1 MKHEPVKDHAER
13 KRISALIERCEKE
26 QTMSDD
32 EFKNFDREDLILL
45 IECQKE
51 RIGELLA
58 DRPQGEWID
67 EADKYDAS
75 FGIHDYRCS
84 NCNSYADEYI
94 GGHEWYT
101 AGKPNFC
108 PYCGADMRERESE

>member
-1 MKHEPVKDHAER
+1 MELIDINPLK
-13 KRISALIERCEKE
+13 KRIDKE
-26 QTMSDD
+26 VKEGKVLDGWAFF
-32 EFKNFDREDLILL
+32 FKAYLDSEPHIDI
-45 IECQKE
+45 
-51 RIGELLA
+51 

-67 EADKYDAS
+67 EVDKYSAS

-108 PYCGADMRERESE
+108 PHCGADMKGVNNE

>member
-1 MKHEPVKDHAER
+1 MAMSRYIDAD
-13 KRISALIERCEKE
+13 ALIESMRGEFFDSVEEWTAIRKI
-26 QTMSDD
+26 D
-32 EFKNFDREDLILL
+32 EAPT
-45 IECQKE
+45 IEPK
-51 RIGELLA
+51 R
-58 DRPQGEWID
+58 GEWID

-108 PYCGADMRERESE
+108 PHCGADMRERKESE

>member
-1 MKHEPVKDHAER
+1 
-13 KRISALIERCEKE
+13 
-26 QTMSDD
+26 MSDD
-32 EFKNFDREDLILL
+32 LIKRN
-45 IECQKE
+45 IVIAT
-51 RIGELLA
+51 IGRMYEVCTTRDITDYRNLMLEAVEVLPSA
-58 DRPQGEWID
+58 DRPQGEWVD

-108 PYCGADMRERESE
+108 PYCGADMREREGE

>member
-1 MKHEPVKDHAER
+1 MRPIDADALKIPSEEIIAKMIINSAPSIDIEP
-13 KRISALIERCEKE
+13 KR
-26 QTMSDD
+26 
-32 EFKNFDREDLILL
+32 
-45 IECQKE
+45 
-51 RIGELLA
+51 
-58 DRPQGEWID
+58 GEWID

-108 PYCGADMRERESE
+108 PHCGADMRERKESE

>member
-1 MKHEPVKDHAER
+1 MSKDT
-13 KRISALIERCEKE
+13 IY
-26 QTMSDD
+26 
-32 EFKNFDREDLILL
+32 REDAIKAINL
-45 IECQKE
+45 QA
-51 RIGELLA
+51 RIPHDIASAHYANMAINAIRSVPSA
-58 DRPQGEWID
+58 DRPRGEWID

-108 PYCGADMRERESE
+108 PHCGAKMKGADNE